1 MSLPVFQFGH
11 EDWVFDL
18 KWLDDQIVVSGESAN
33 SLYKNNLLSK
43 VVEVKHEFWKRGQT
57 AWRAC
62 VHGTCRL

>member
-43 VVEVKHEFWKRGQT
+43 VVEVKHEF
-57 AWRAC
+57 
-62 VHGTCRL
+62 